1 MIVPDFGESAKS
13 ASMLALR
20 DALDAIIPRCTFF
33 LPTMGLSDLMD
44 PTISETPKHS
54 SEDSIEFKV
63 RFISLPE
70 AVTHPYE
77 EVVADQ
83 YEEAVTDSYEKVATD
98 PCEDEESKSRED
110 KLIELSA
117 DRIRAE
123 LKHIM
128 GTLSVLVMFGKSA
141 MLVKDIPSRRKVLY
155 INPEFSAEEPWR
167 QQYIANKKSLD
178 EYYDKYSSEKLHTYR
193 QIPYIIGK
201 GTEVFTKRKKQMYLG
216 IITNSNNA
224 GEFGRR
230 YPDWVMVDKT
240 LEGNAERLAK
250 TIYDF
255 AKEELR
261 FPRTEIDDNV
271 YHFPWKWYSDITGR
285 DLCRFSTP
293 LLLSEYP
300 VYGFTVNEIL
310 SDGSSGLKLRVGEE
324 NIEIPS
330 ENIINRQDLE
340 QLSDAIATL
349 RKELPPS
356 LPPQKRI
363 LVVHDYST
371 DNTNHIDEFCLTL
384 RKYGYYVA
392 KFIHGIPSEKERR
405 SLERC
410 CRRYPWDMI
419 VTFRGACLLATGVAN
434 THRLFIN
441 PEWAVWTRL
450 SSLDKQAL
458 AAVRKMGETI
468 CIKTADN
475 IMATSWFTSN
485 NIESE
490 IVTQHQKYFHS
501 TTYVPT
507 EPGVEKGMAKL
518 AKMVHNYLT
527 VLDID

>member
-1 MIVPDFGESAKS
+1 MIAVRPRQIVIVPDFGESAKS

-20 DALDAIIPRCTFF
+20 DALDAIIPRCTSF
-33 LPTMGLSDLMD
+33 LPTVGLSDPMD
-44 PTISETPKHS
+44 LAISETLKHS

-70 AVTHPYE
+70 VVTDSYE

-83 YEEAVTDSYEKVATD
+83 CKEAVADQ
-98 PCEDEESKSRED
+98 CEDEESKSRED

-117 DRIRAE
+117 DRVRAE
-123 LKHIM
+123 LKHVM
-128 GTLSVLVMFGKSA
+128 GTSSVLVMFGKSA
-141 MLVKDIPSRRKVLY
+141 MLVKDIPSHRKVLY
-155 INPEFSAEEPWR
+155 INPKFSAEEPWR

-193 QIPYIIGK
+193 QIPCIIGK
-201 GTEVFTKRKKQMYLG
+201 GTEVFTRRKKQMYLG

-285 DLCRFSTP
+285 DLCSFSTP

-310 SDGSSGLKLRVGEE
+310 SDGPTGLKLRVGED
-324 NIEIPS
+324 NVEIPS
-330 ENIINRQDLE
+330 ENIVNRHDLE

-356 LPPQKRI
+356 LP
-363 LVVHDYST
+363 
-371 DNTNHIDEFCLTL
+371 L
-384 RKYGYYVA
+384 RKGSWWYT
-392 KFIHGIPSEKERR
+392 IIP
-405 SLERC
+405 L
-410 CRRYPWDMI
+410 
-419 VTFRGACLLATGVAN
+419 
-434 THRLFIN
+434 
-441 PEWAVWTRL
+441 
-450 SSLDKQAL
+450 
-458 AAVRKMGETI
+458 TI
-468 CIKTADN
+468 PTIL
-475 IMATSWFTSN
+475 TSFASR
-485 NIESE
+485 
-490 IVTQHQKYFHS
+490 
-501 TTYVPT
+501 
-507 EPGVEKGMAKL
+507 
-518 AKMVHNYLT
+518 
-527 VLDID
+527 